1 MLMRRAPRP
10 PSPLRRLEEV
20 VIELSKEHVPS
31 HGQTLA
37 HDRPSDTQHLR
48 SPHCA
53 HARKED
59 SPLFER
65 VNSRDEATLSPSLT
79 PSLTLTLTLTL
90 TLALALATADISWNV
105 VICRPEFRTKS
116 GA

>member
-65 VNSRDEATLSPSLT
+65 VNSRDEATL
-79 PSLTLTLTLTL
+79 
-90 TLALALATADISWNV
+90 ALALATADISWNV